1 MNMIRSMR
9 NIYQNAILRRLLL
22 CAAIVNCQLST
33 VNLFAQ
39 GIPFFHNFPAT
50 EYKAHNKNFDIV
62 AAADGTVYVAN
73 FEGLL
78 YYDQA
83 SWRIIHTPGITRVTS
98 LFLDSQGTLW
108 TGGYNYIGYLAT
120 DDKGI
125 LYLKSIGGKHK
136 VNGEVLQIWEAG
148 SDVRAL
154 VSDGSEYI
162 VTDSA
167 LTLTTRK
174 PLTERLDMD
183 TNLNAY
189 INQEVE
195 LGRQIKAIATNGEGV
210 IITDKE
216 GTELLHVSED
226 NGLCSDNVSKLAYN
240 GNGLLWGAT
249 DNGIFAMAIPSVYTH
264 FTAKEGLRGEVRS
277 IETLG
282 DDTYVGTQSGLFR
295 LQGNRFISVK
305 EITLACWQL
314 KRQGDRLLAATI
326 DGLYAIHPDRKV
338 DILTTA
344 GTFSVLPLDDGSFLT
359 GEIDGVYL
367 KRKGDA
373 RKKLWDIEKV
383 VTLVKDNQGTL
394 WMQNLYG
401 GVWTAP
407 QPSTLNAQPSTLNS
421 QPSTLNA
428 YKPDENEIHTLVS
441 YKGKVMP
448 IAANDTKPFPFPLF
462 SYADDEGL
470 LWLTDNKAHRLYAM
484 QDSAQDERMSQLVY
498 PLMDYSVCA
507 MMRRGNQL
515 WMGGDKGL
523 CIVDDRHEDPCF
535 TMKPRLRLRSVRLHG
550 DSIIWGGY
558 GPQPEELPTLAS
570 NEHHIVFDYSID
582 NPSMLLA
589 TQYHTRMN
597 GGNWSAW
604 ETLTF
609 EEYSNLAYGDF
620 HFEVQARDAYGRL
633 SDIVDI
639 YFRITPPLHMRW
651 YMQLLYILLIAAL
664 IYAFMRYRLYR
675 LEKDKHRLETV
686 VQERTADLIE
696 AQHELVR
703 QEKMATVGK
712 LTQGLIDRI
721 LNPLNYINNF
731 SKLSESLVND
741 IKANIEDEKE
751 NITPDNY
758 DDTMEVLNMLR
769 GNLQK
774 VGEHGANTA
783 RVLKAMEEM
792 LKDRTGGQVNMNLND
807 LLRHNEKM
815 LHKYYEKEIAEHNIS
830 TSFSL
835 PADDIHIKGN
845 GELLSMTI
853 MGMLRNAIYAVLKK
867 DLRTQASDLRPQT
880 SDIRLQTS
888 DIRHQTSDI
897 RPQTS
902 ELRPQTSDIRH
913 QTSDI
918 RPQTSDLRHQT
929 SDIRPYQPEVRLEL
943 KTSKGKAIITIHDNG
958 IGIESSIIDRIF
970 DPFFTTKTTG
980 EASGVG
986 LYISREIAQN
996 HGGDITVTSV
1006 KGEYTEF
1013 TITLPLSPLS

>member
-1 MNMIRSMR
+1 MEK
-9 NIYQNAILRRLLL
+9 L
-22 CAAIVNCQLST
+22 CAAILLPSKGGARGGLFLFLVIF
-33 VNLFAQ
+33 NLQSSIFNFQSSIFNFSALHAQ

-62 AAADGTVYVAN
+62 AADDGTVYVAN

-108 TGGYNYIGYLAT
+108 TGGYNYIGFLAT

-136 VNGEVLQIWEAG
+136 VNGEVLQIWETG
-148 SDVRAL
+148 SDIRAL

-162 VTDSA
+162 VTDST

-183 TNLNAY
+183 TTLNAY

-195 LGRQIKAIATNGEGV
+195 LGSQIKAVATNGEGV
-210 IITDKE
+210 IITNKE
-216 GTELLHVSED
+216 GTELLRVSEG

-240 GNGLLWGAT
+240 GHGLLWGAT

-314 KRQGDRLLAATI
+314 KRQGGRLLAATI
-326 DGLYAIHPDRKV
+326 NGLYAIHQDRKV

-367 KRKGDA
+367 KRNGGG

-407 QPSTLNAQPSTLNS
+407 QLSSLNP
-421 QPSTLNA
+421 

-448 IAANDTKPFPFPLF
+448 IATNDTKPFPFPLF

-470 LWLTDNKAHRLYAM
+470 LWLTDNKAHRLFAM
-484 QDSAQDERMSQLVY
+484 QDSTQDERMSQLVY
-498 PLMDYSVCA
+498 PLMDYSLCA

-515 WMGGDKGL
+515 WLGGDKGL
-523 CIVDDRHEDPCF
+523 CIVDDRHEDPAF

-758 DDTMEVLNMLR
+758 DDTMEVLNMLHA
-769 GNLQK
+769 NLQK

-807 LLRHNEKM
+807 LLRHNEQM
-815 LHKYYEKEIAEHNIS
+815 LHKYYEKEIAEHNINI
-830 TSFSL
+830 SFSL

-853 MGMLRNAIYAVLKK
+853 MGMLRNAIYAVVKK
-867 DLRTQASDLRPQT
+867 ELRLTAELRPQASDLP
-880 SDIRLQTS
+880 
-888 DIRHQTSDI
+888 
-897 RPQTS
+897 P
-902 ELRPQTSDIRH
+902 

-918 RPQTSDLRHQT
+918 RPQTSDLP
-929 SDIRPYQPEVRLEL
+929 PYQPEVRLEL

>member
-108 TGGYNYIGYLAT
+108 TGGYNYIGFLAT

-136 VNGEVLQIWEAG
+136 VNGEVLQFWEAG
-148 SDVRAL
+148 SDIRAL

-162 VTDSA
+162 VTDST
-167 LTLTTRK
+167 LTLATRK

-195 LGRQIKAIATNGEGV
+195 LGRQIKAVATNGEGV

-216 GTELLHVSED
+216 GTELLRVSED

-367 KRKGDA
+367 KRKGGA

-407 QPSTLNAQPSTLNS
+407 QLSSLNSQPSTLNPQPSTLNAQPSTLTS
-421 QPSTLNA
+421 
-428 YKPDENEIHTLVS
+428 
-441 YKGKVMP
+441 
-448 IAANDTKPFPFPLF
+448 
-462 SYADDEGL
+462 
-470 LWLTDNKAHRLYAM
+470 
-484 QDSAQDERMSQLVY
+484 
-498 PLMDYSVCA
+498 
-507 MMRRGNQL
+507 
-515 WMGGDKGL
+515 
-523 CIVDDRHEDPCF
+523 
-535 TMKPRLRLRSVRLHG
+535 
-550 DSIIWGGY
+550 
-558 GPQPEELPTLAS
+558 PTR
-570 NEHHIVFDYSID
+570 
-582 NPSMLLA
+582 
-589 TQYHTRMN
+589 TR
-597 GGNWSAW
+597 
-604 ETLTF
+604 
-609 EEYSNLAYGDF
+609 
-620 HFEVQARDAYGRL
+620 
-633 SDIVDI
+633 
-639 YFRITPPLHMRW
+639 
-651 YMQLLYILLIAAL
+651 
-664 IYAFMRYRLYR
+664 
-675 LEKDKHRLETV
+675 
-686 VQERTADLIE
+686 
-696 AQHELVR
+696 
-703 QEKMATVGK
+703 
-712 LTQGLIDRI
+712 
-721 LNPLNYINNF
+721 
-731 SKLSESLVND
+731 
-741 IKANIEDEKE
+741 
-751 NITPDNY
+751 
-758 DDTMEVLNMLR
+758 
-769 GNLQK
+769 
-774 VGEHGANTA
+774 
-783 RVLKAMEEM
+783 
-792 LKDRTGGQVNMNLND
+792 
-807 LLRHNEKM
+807 
-815 LHKYYEKEIAEHNIS
+815 
-830 TSFSL
+830 
-835 PADDIHIKGN
+835 
-845 GELLSMTI
+845 
-853 MGMLRNAIYAVLKK
+853 
-867 DLRTQASDLRPQT
+867 
-880 SDIRLQTS
+880 
-888 DIRHQTSDI
+888 
-897 RPQTS
+897 
-902 ELRPQTSDIRH
+902 
-913 QTSDI
+913 
-918 RPQTSDLRHQT
+918 
-929 SDIRPYQPEVRLEL
+929 
-943 KTSKGKAIITIHDNG
+943 
-958 IGIESSIIDRIF
+958 
-970 DPFFTTKTTG
+970 
-980 EASGVG
+980 
-986 LYISREIAQN
+986 
-996 HGGDITVTSV
+996 
-1006 KGEYTEF
+1006 YTH
-1013 TITLPLSPLS
+1013 S